1 MSKHTAAE
9 PPPEPTAAEPRI
21 ESTAAE
27 PRIESTAAEPPA
39 VSGAEAPADAPAAQ
53 PIESQVIASSP
64 THRRILGLDG
74 IRGLGC
80 LAVVVGHVGEFYS
93 PVTHHK
99 ALLDILGLALILF
112 FVLSGFLLFLPYV
125 RKLTKPGSAMPDTR
139 QYFLHR
145 VFRVFPGYVAIFLI
159 CNFVLRAVFVQ
170 NPTIQQP
177 GSQHGTGMITEPA
190 ELLANLT
197 LLQTYIPQY
206 VQTGINP
213 SWSLTLEIAFYLSLP
228 LLGMLMFAL
237 RGRLNVHPLKLA
249 LLAPAILLAVGY
261 LGRALIPLVYRH
273 VDVYNFAPDGNFQ
286 PLELWLQNWGP
297 NWAAVFSRCLLSNA
311 DLFAYGML
319 GAVLFVAVE
328 QGVIGERA
336 AKWIHRVSLIGIP
349 VSGVVTL
356 VLLKSQSPF
365 GFAALGVVSGFFI
378 VVVVLPLA
386 WGADSRLARWLDARP
401 FYFVGLISMS
411 VYLWHFPLLLLMG
424 RYGLAA
430 GDSWSGMFRNMAL
443 VTVVTLV
450 VSTVTYYGVE
460 KPGLNQVK
468 RFRKR

>member
-9 PPPEPTAAEPRI
+9 PPIEPTAVEPPVEAREAGLPEVRTAEP
-21 ESTAAE
+21 
-27 PRIESTAAEPPA
+27 
-39 VSGAEAPADAPAAQ
+39 
-53 PIESQVIASSP
+53 PIESQVIESSP

-145 VFRVFPGYVAIFLI
+145 VFRVFPGYVVIFLI

-170 NPTIQQP
+170 NPTFQQP
-177 GSQHGTGMITEPA
+177 GSQHGTGMITEPG

-228 LLGMLMFAL
+228 LLGMMMFAL

-249 LLAPAILLAVGY
+249 LLAPIILLAVGY
-261 LGRALIPLVYRH
+261 LGRALIPLVYAH
-273 VDVYNFAPDGNFQ
+273 VNVHNYQPDGDFR

-328 QGVIGERA
+328 QGAIGERV
-336 AKWIHRVSLIGIP
+336 AKWIHRVSIVAIP
-349 VSGVVTL
+349 ISGVVTL

-386 WGADSRLARWLDARP
+386 WGADSRIARWLDARP

-411 VYLWHFPLLLLMG
+411 VYLWHFPLLLLIG

-430 GDSWSGMFRNMAL
+430 GDNWGGMLRNMAI
-443 VTVVTLV
+443 VTVLTLV
-450 VSTVTYYGVE
+450 AATMTYYGVE

>member
-1 MSKHTAAE
+1 MGAHSAAE
-9 PPPEPTAAEPRI
+9 PPIASDPRAT
-21 ESTAAE
+21 E
-27 PRIESTAAEPPA
+27 
-39 VSGAEAPADAPAAQ
+39 
-53 PIESQVIASSP
+53 PIESQVIESSP

-125 RKLTKPGSAMPDTR
+125 RKLTKAGAAMPDTR

-145 VFRVFPGYVAIFLI
+145 AFRVFPGYLVIFLI
-159 CNFVLRAVFVQ
+159 CNFILRAVYVD
-170 NPTIQQP
+170 NPLVHQP
-177 GSQHGTGMITEPA
+177 GTQQGTGMITDPG

-197 LLQTYIPQY
+197 LTQTYIPDY

-228 LLGMLMFAL
+228 LLGLLLFAL
-237 RGRLNVHPLKLA
+237 RRRLNVDPLKLA
-249 LLAPAILLAVGY
+249 LLAPGLLLALG
-261 LGRALIPLVYRH
+261 LIGRALLPLVYAH
-273 VDVYNFAPDGNFQ
+273 VDVRNYPGADAQQVNDV
-286 PLELWLQNWGP
+286 WLQNWGP
-297 NWAAVFSRCLLSNA
+297 NLAAVITRSFLTNS

-319 GAVLFVAVE
+319 AAILFVAVE
-328 QGVIGERA
+328 QGVVGQRA
-336 AKWIHRVSLIGIP
+336 AKWIHRAAIVGLP
-349 VSGVVTL
+349 VFGVVTL
-356 VLLKSQSPF
+356 KLLAAQSPF
-365 GFAALGVVSGFFI
+365 SFSALGVVSGLFI

-386 WGADSRLARWLDARP
+386 WGVDSRLARWLDARP
-401 FYFVGLISMS
+401 FYFAGLISMS
-411 VYLWHFPLLLLMG
+411 VYLWHYPLLLLLG

-430 GDSWSGMFRNMAL
+430 GDSWGGMLRNMA
-443 VTVVTLV
+443 VVTAVTLALA
-450 VSTVTYYGVE
+450 TITYYGVE
-460 KPGLNQVK
+460 KPGLNLVK